1 MGGEVSSGSQEQVN
15 LLYLGDDL
23 DERASTDTEAL
34 TASQIQH
41 SSAPQLR
48 GVKNDPG
55 LSEKTSLEA
64 FVKQRQFEREEKVR
78 RHVTLE
84 AQSHCF
90 SSKLC

>member
-55 LSEKTSLEA
+55 LSEKTSLDNL
-64 FVKQRQFEREEKVR
+64 KEKR
-78 RHVTLE
+78 
-84 AQSHCF
+84 
-90 SSKLC
+90 K